1 MGRPRKGQGIT
12 REAIL
17 EAALALL
24 GEEGV
29 EAVSFRALA
38 TRLGVTAMAVSH
50 HVGSRRD
57 LFAALIAQVF
67 AGVGAR
73 VVGDTASDRLSQYMT
88 RYMARAL
95 EHPALLQAVLS
106 DTSLIA
112 GELQTLTD
120 HLIAEVHAMGG
131 EGMREVGVLVDHAH
145 GFALSAAA
153 APGLELSDYRDA
165 LGWLIAALERENPA

>member
-1 MGRPRKGQGIT
+1 MARPRKGQGIT
-12 REAIL
+12 REAVL

-24 GEEGV
+24 DEAGV

-67 AGVGAR
+67 AGVGAQM
-73 VVGDTASDRLSQYMT
+73 VGETPSDRLARLMT

-106 DTSLIA
+106 DPSLIA
-112 GELQTLTD
+112 GELQALTD
-120 HLIAEVHAMGG
+120 RLVTEARAMGG
-131 EGMREVGVLVDHAH
+131 DGMREVGVLVDHAH
-145 GFALSAAA
+145 GFAFSAAA
-153 APGLELSDYRDA
+153 APGLELSDYLDA
-165 LGWLIAALERENPA
+165 LGWLVSALERENPA